1 MRAQEFEEMD
11 FSRLIKQRK
20 KRKERLREKALGE
33 TKELSSILTSHFP
46 YQKLYLFGSVLK
58 NQRFTRHSDLDLV
71 IKGLDRGLFLKA
83 YAFLLR
89 STNFSVDL
97 RAWELLSDDVKQRVE
112 KEGIILYE
120 KRQSDSS
127 GNHLSN

>member
-11 FSRLIKQRK
+11 FSILIEQRE
-20 KRKERLREKALGE
+20 KRKESLREKALRE
-33 TKELSSILTSHFP
+33 AKELSSILTSHFP

-58 NQRFTRHSDLDLV
+58 NQRFTPHSDLDLV
-71 IKGLDRGLFLKA
+71 IKGLDSSLFLKA

-89 STNFSVDL
+89 RSNFSVDL
-97 RAWELLSDDVKQRVE
+97 KPWELLNDDVKQRVE

-120 KRQSDSS
+120 KK
-127 GNHLSN
+127 